1 MAGIVAGA
9 NTLVAPMP
17 GGGWR
22 IEKIGGVDGAY
33 DAAAASAVAITGDF
47 ALRAVD
53 LGESNSF
60 LFGLSEAPGGNDG
73 FAEMRFALW
82 LYQGEAYVFEN
93 GVHIP
98 PRLPN
103 GGTAWITRIGDV
115 VRYHAGARPDEAAPM
130 RSVTGAGGALWFDA
144 TIGKLG
150 GAFGARFE
158 APGAWSHGRATAQ
171 GALAIGIGG

>member
-1 MAGIVAGA
+1 MVAIVAGT
-9 NTLVAPMP
+9 NTVVTPMP

-22 IEKIGGVDGAY
+22 IEKVGGADGVY
-33 DAAAASAVAITGDF
+33 DAAAASAAAIAGDF

-53 LGESNSF
+53 LSAGNSF
-60 LFGLSEAPGGNDG
+60 LFGVSEAPDGNDG
-73 FAEMRFALW
+73 FVEMRFALW
-82 LYQGEAYVFEN
+82 LDGGEAYVFEN

-98 PRLPN
+98 PRLPT

-144 TIGKLG
+144 TIRPLG
-150 GAFGARFE
+150 GTFSARFE
-158 APGAWSHGRATAQ
+158 TPGAWSHGRAGAS